1 MDPSPRS
8 LPILSYVMKKF
19 PSFKRPAPSDF
30 DVEQPLPMSPSSLP
44 SGPYFELKERMPHLT
59 NPKLISQ
66 MRSAVADVSQTR
78 SILKKLGPRP
88 DHEAVDIAKARLA
101 EIENEL
107 EEVELAEANADNLK
121 KKEAEREKQMYKT
134 VISLDEMHESYGKLL
149 TDAETRLEKIYEAA
163 AAGYNGEDDVAVV
176 EEVNEEVVRILQEAN
191 QREVQRIDL
200 AKKHL
205 RFLPEAFGKIRPLV
219 VLDLSSNQFQMIPDS
234 IAGLENLEDLNLS
247 SNILT
252 SLPESIGLLLKLK
265 TLDVSNNKLVA
276 LPDSICHCKSLVEL
290 NASFNKLAYLP
301 TKIGFELVSLRRLSI
316 QLNKIRSLPTSIGEM
331 SSLIFLDV
339 HFNELQGLP
348 RSIGNLTHLE
358 FLNLSSNFS
367 DLTELPDTFGELTN
381 LQELDLSNNQIREL
395 PLTFRHLNNLR
406 KFNIEENPLV
416 IPPKE
421 TVKNGVEAVRAYL
434 TQRYHQLLLEEEE
447 KERKRIEA
455 QDESPKGWF
464 TRSTSWLKDSVTTVS
479 GNVSEIMGVEGTRN
493 QDPLLNQQL

>member
-219 VLDLSSNQFQMIPDS
+219 VLDLSSNQFQ
-234 IAGLENLEDLNLS
+234 
-247 SNILT
+247 
-252 SLPESIGLLLKLK
+252 